1 MPQRRYKTILDRWKE
16 RRFRLLRKERTSTMG
31 DIILRQNVIDEL
43 EFEPS
48 IDGTHIGVT
57 AENGVVTLSG
67 HVKTYAEKNKIADV
81 VCRVKGV
88 RGIAQEIEVRPRG
101 EHRTADDEIAKR
113 SLSVIRWN
121 SVIPEGAV
129 LVKVQNGLV
138 TLTGKVE
145 WNYQKIAA
153 AEAVRALSGVIDV
166 YNHIEVQPRVT
177 ANDVKKRIEDAL
189 KRAAEVEAKS
199 ILVDV
204 DGFGKVKLEGSVKA
218 WSERKAV
225 ERAAW
230 SAPGVKIVDDRIVV
244 V

>member
-1 MPQRRYKTILDRWKE
+1 MPLPKP
-16 RRFRLLRKERTSTMG
+16 F
-31 DIILRQNVIDEL
+31 
-43 EFEPS
+43 
-48 IDGTHIGVT
+48 
-57 AENGVVTLSG
+57 A
-67 HVKTYAEKNKIADV
+67 
-81 VCRVKGV
+81 
-88 RGIAQEIEVRPRG
+88 
-101 EHRTADDEIAKR
+101 
-113 SLSVIRWN
+113 
-121 SVIPEGAV
+121 
-129 LVKVQNGLV
+129 
-138 TLTGKVE
+138 
-145 WNYQKIAA
+145 
-153 AEAVRALSGVIDV
+153 ALSGVIDV

-199 ILVDV
+199 IIVDV

>member
-1 MPQRRYKTILDRWKE
+1 MSDFT
-16 RRFRLLRKERTSTMG
+16 
-31 DIILRQNVIDEL
+31 LRQNVIDEL

-57 AENGVVTLSG
+57 AENGVITLSG
-67 HVKTYAEKNKIADV
+67 HVDTYVEKHKIADV

-101 EHRTADDEIAKR
+101 QHRTADDEIAKR
-113 SLSVIRWN
+113 ALSLIQWN
-121 SVIPEGAV
+121 TVIPEGTV
-129 LVKVQNGLV
+129 LVKVENGWV

-153 AEAVRALSGVIDV
+153 AEAVRGLNGVIDV
-166 YNHIEVQPRVT
+166 YNHIEVQPRAT
-177 ANDVKKRIEDAL
+177 PHDVKKRIEDAL

-199 ILVDV
+199 IVVDV
-204 DGFGKVKLEGSVKA
+204 DDFGKVKLEGSVRA

-230 SAPGVKIVDDRIVV
+230 SAPGVKMVDDRIVV